1 MQYLITGEFVEGNT
15 AGKPA
20 AEVFG
25 WVEMV
30 VHPSLDALDKMVK
43 DGKATGGAAAGARV
57 LHMIA
62 DASSG
67 EEVGKMLRS
76 LPIWGAMRWTVTPLQ
91 SFRSAIDQ
99 DKASIEKAK
108 SMSAGH
114 R

>member
-1 MQYLITGEFVEGNT
+1 MQYYVTGEFIEANT
-15 AGKPA
+15 AGKPI
-20 AEVFG
+20 EVVFP

-30 VHPSLDALDKMVK
+30 IHPSLDALDKMVK
-43 DGKATGGAAAGARV
+43 DGKATGGASAGARV
-57 LHMIA
+57 LHMIL

-76 LPIWGAMRWTVTPLQ
+76 LPAWGVMRWSVTPLQ

-99 DKASIEKAK
+99 DKAGFEKAK
-108 SMSAGH
+108 SMAAGH